1 HFAVSFYLVDAI
13 AANVRI
19 AGPDN
24 SSGFGDGAITTESQ
38 NDHGSSESG
47 FSGRLAFSPIGTQ
60 ALQELLGSKL
70 LVLSQRT
77 SGISLIKS
85 ITMPNISGPRL
96 NSSSEQGGAVISGAN
111 TSPRHS
117 MSTTDPFIRCLLSES
132 SAQGNRRGQFTYG
145 SSSIGC
151 ATTCDLTKPAPIE
164 AARAL

>member
-77 SGISLIKS
+77 SGLSLIKS
-85 ITMPNISGPRL
+85 ITMPNISDDLLTLRQ
-96 NSSSEQGGAVISGAN
+96 NSLFRPLRN
-111 TSPRHS
+111 FFKPTFFSPAS
-117 MSTTDPFIRCLLSES
+117 LIIDT
-132 SAQGNRRGQFTYG
+132 
-145 SSSIGC
+145 
-151 ATTCDLTKPAPIE
+151 
-164 AARAL
+164 